1 MAVVSNPHDALFRE
15 ILAHPENAASELA
28 AVLPS
33 WVSQRVDWSS
43 LALVPGSFV
52 TGQLRSRYSDLLFRA
67 SVQGRAGFVYV
78 LIEHQT
84 SNHRFMAL
92 RMLEYTVQIWVRY
105 LEDHPHARLLPVVIP
120 LVVHNSHSGG
130 RWTAPTS
137 LGDLID
143 IDIDVGGE
151 ASRGEDWETFLP
163 RYSFLLD
170 DLTGVD
176 LAALR
181 GRRLTPATV
190 LLLVLQQIAPA
201 NRLREDDL
209 LPLLDEL
216 RLLVA
221 SPGGIEVLQ
230 VIIHYILVVSDTTA
244 DDDLAP
250 IIEQLGQP
258 AKEALMT
265 TADRLRAEGEARGET
280 RGIALG
286 ETLGRAAILLEQ
298 LTVKFGHL
306 PVDVTDRVRAA
317 GTGELETW
325 AVRVLT
331 ASSLNEVFEHR
342 VNGH

>member
-1 MAVVSNPHDALFRE
+1 MAVPSNPHDALFRE
-15 ILAHPENAASELA
+15 ILAHPDNAASELA
-28 AVLPS
+28 AVLPA
-33 WVSQRVDWSS
+33 WVAQRVDWAS
-43 LALVPGSFV
+43 LVLVPGSFV
-52 TGQLRSRYSDLLFRA
+52 TGQLRSRYSDLLF
-67 SVQGRAGFVYV
+67 SVSVAGRAGFVYV
-78 LIEHQT
+78 LVEHQT

-92 RMLEYTVQIWVRY
+92 RMLEYTVQVWVRY
-105 LEDHPHARLLPVVIP
+105 LEDHPHARRLPVVIP
-120 LVVHNSHSGG
+120 LVVHNSHTGG

-143 IDIDVGGE
+143 LGTASGE
-151 ASRGEDWETFLP
+151 EWEMFVP

-181 GRRLTPATV
+181 RRGLTPATV

-201 NRLREDDL
+201 NRLREEDL

-216 RLLVA
+216 RSLVA
-221 SPGGIEVLQ
+221 SPGGIEVFKL
-230 VIIHYILVVSDTTA
+230 IIHYILVVSDTTA

-250 IIEQLGQP
+250 VIEQLGHP

-265 TADRLRAEGEARGET
+265 TADRLRAEGEARGES

-286 ETLGRAAILLEQ
+286 ETRGRAAILLEQ

-306 PVDVTDRVRAA
+306 PIEVADTVRTASA
-317 GTGELETW
+317 GELETW
-325 AVRVLT
+325 AVRVLS
-331 ASSLNEVFEHR
+331 ASSLNEVFDHG
-342 VNGH
+342 VNRG